1 MRIGRI
7 EASLHRVPLAT
18 PLLSETRRVPVVVV
32 RVETDDGLV
41 GFGAAGAQ
49 TAPAVLALINSEL
62 GPFLVGRDPLLG
74 EACWHAVSTQFNPRS
89 ATGVLSC
96 ALSGIDIALW
106 DLRGRVAG
114 QPVWRLLGG
123 FTRDVPAYVTFGL
136 PEYDVDQLAEAA
148 RLVVAQGFTRLK
160 MVVGRIA
167 SMQLDVERVRR
178 VRDAIG
184 PHVEL
189 MVDANCGLDLA
200 RATELC
206 GKLEPLGVALF
217 EEPLHG
223 NDASQMAELRRRTRI
238 GLAAGQFEGHK
249 WRLRELV
256 TAGAVDLLQTNVLYV
271 GGYTEALKVAHLADA
286 FRLPIGNGGGWA
298 DHNAPLFAAVPNGW
312 GVEVH
317 GLAVGPGAGAL
328 YRRSPRARRSAHAR
342 RYARARA
349 RTPPG
354 RSSRNART
362 RLELID
368 PAHPELVEGQ
378 SGPLVRQAHHERPSD

>member
-1 MRIGRI
+1 MRIERI
-7 EASLHRVPLAT
+7 EASLHRMSLAT

-32 RVETDDGLV
+32 RVETDEGLV
-41 GFGAAGAQ
+41 GFGAAGSQ
-49 TAPAVLALINSEL
+49 TAPAVLALINREL

-74 EACWHAVSTQFNPRS
+74 EACWHAVNTQFNPRS

-148 RLVVAQGFTRLK
+148 RMVVAQGFTKLK

-184 PHVEL
+184 PDVEL

-206 GKLEPLGVALF
+206 AKLEPLGVALF

-271 GGYTEALKVAHLADA
+271 GGYTEALKVAHLAEA

-317 GLAVGPGAGAL
+317 AWQWGLAQAL
-328 YRRSPRARRSAHAR
+328 YTDVAAAHDGVLTLGDAPGLGLEPRTDVLRE
-342 RYARARA
+342 
-349 RTPPG
+349 T
-354 RSSRNART
+354 
-362 RLELID
+362 
-368 PAHPELVEGQ
+368 
-378 SGPLVRQAHHERPSD
+378 LVRD